1 MNRRTAV
8 KMAGA
13 AGLGA
18 AGAHAT
24 TQAGAD
30 DPALARAVAAANS
43 EWAEAM
49 KTGDARVIAAP
60 YADNGIFVF
69 PDGRTIVG
77 RAAVEQMYR
86 SRFDKRGLAVS
97 TSIDSKGIQRDG
109 ELAYEWGTAAIGM
122 RDGDKIV
129 SAGGRYLTVWQRQGD
144 ASWQIVRNL
153 VF

>member
-1 MNRRTAV
+1 MNRRTAF

-18 AGAHAT
+18 AGAHA
-24 TQAGAD
+24 AAPEGN
-30 DPALARAVAAANS
+30 DPALARAVADANS

-60 YADNGIFVF
+60 YAEHGIFVF
-69 PDGRTIVG
+69 PDGSTIVG

-86 SRFDKRGLAVS
+86 SRFDKRGLAVT
-97 TSIDSKGIQRDG
+97 TSIDSKGLQRDG
-109 ELAYEWGTAAIGM
+109 DLAYEWGSASIGM
-122 RDGDKIV
+122 RDGDKV
-129 SAGGRYLTVWQRQGD
+129 VAAGGRYLTVWQRQPDG
-144 ASWQIVRNL
+144 SWQIARNL

>member
-18 AGAHAT
+18 AGPLAAAPDGH
-24 TQAGAD
+24 
-30 DPALARAVAAANS
+30 DPALAKAVADANS

-60 YADNGIFVF
+60 YAEHGIFVF
-69 PDGRTIVG
+69 PDGSTIVG

-97 TSIDSKGIQRDG
+97 TNIDSKGLQRDG
-109 ELAYEWGTAAIGM
+109 DLAYEWGSAGM
-122 RDGDKIV
+122 AMREGDKVV
-129 SAGGRYLTVWQRQGD
+129 SAGGRYLTVWQRQPD
-144 ASWQIVRNL
+144 ASWLIVRNL

>member
-8 KMAGA
+8 KMASA
-13 AGLGA
+13 VGLGA
-18 AGAHAT
+18 AGAHAAT
-24 TQAGAD
+24 PQGN
-30 DPALARAVAAANS
+30 DPSLVNAVASANS

-60 YADNGIFVF
+60 YAEHGIFVF
-69 PDGRTIVG
+69 PDGSTIVG

-86 SRFDKRGLAVS
+86 SRFEKRGLALS
-97 TSIDSKGIQRDG
+97 TSIDSKGLQSDG

-122 RDGDKIV
+122 RDGDKV
-129 SAGGRYLTVWQRQGD
+129 VTAGGRYLTVWQRQPD
-144 ASWQIVRNL
+144 SSWQIVRNL